1 MKLADY
7 LELKTVFPQLNSNT
21 KDDVIAEIAENLSS
35 ASSGINYEK
44 LLEVLIEREQLC
56 STAVDNGV
64 AVPHA
69 KLDGIND
76 IVVGFGRSLQGVDF
90 DSLDRK
96 PSHFFITLIA
106 PQDLASKHI
115 QLIARISK
123 IFKDQELRSKLMR
136 CETDEEIFELIVQ
149 EDEKY

>member
-7 LELKTVFPQLNSNT
+7 LELKTVFPELNSNT
-21 KDDVIAEIAENLSS
+21 KDDVIAEIADKLSN
-35 ASSGINYEK
+35 ASSSINYER

-69 KLDGIND
+69 KLDGISD
-76 IVVGFGRSLQGVDF
+76 IVVGFGRSRQGVDF
-90 DSLDRK
+90 VSLDRK
-96 PSHFFITLIA
+96 PTHFFIALIA
-106 PQDLASKHI
+106 PQDTTSNHI
-115 QLIARISK
+115 KLLARISK
-123 IFKDQELRSKLMR
+123 VFRDQELRSRLMK
-136 CETDEEIFELIVQ
+136 CETEEEILELIIE